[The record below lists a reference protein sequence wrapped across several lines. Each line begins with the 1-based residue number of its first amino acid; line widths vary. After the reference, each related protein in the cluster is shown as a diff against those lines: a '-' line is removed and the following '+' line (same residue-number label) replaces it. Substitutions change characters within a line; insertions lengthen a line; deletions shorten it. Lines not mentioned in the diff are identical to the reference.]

1 MRICEFT
8 KREIPPGKGKM
19 FVKKDGKVLYFYDG
33 KAEKNFLKLKR
44 KSRTTKWTNEYHQV
58 KKGKKD

>member
-8 KREIPPGKGKM
+8 KKTIPPGTGKM
-19 FVKKDGKVLYFYDG
+19 FVRKDGKVLYFIDG

-44 KSRTTKWTNEYHQV
+44 KSRTTKWTEEYQNL
-58 KKGKKD
+58 KKAKKN